1 MGEKPI
7 THIPEPITS
16 IENVVQE
23 FNEPNHE
30 CNENYPVSYVNYE
43 PYPVNYNE
51 YYKQQLIENQIPRIE
66 KRPILLPSIK
76 DAFSIDEPKIVQT
89 HEKERLCINLNPSKK
104 GVNEKKPKMSKIE
117 NSRNR
122 NKQYLR
128 ELSEQSLKFSTD
140 ESSES
145 NENPPDEAKIDN
157 KENGLPKDNDSV
169 RENGVKYDTLR
180 TWLNKNALSKRKPL
194 ENMSKEKESVENT
207 INRSTTTSLVEQSPQ
222 QPIRS
227 EKSKSEQIKIQI
239 PQKKSSIKRDELTKK
254 IIELRD
260 MVVSDLHMIYSKSN
274 NETEKIALWRLIT
287 DINNLRY
294 GQSVVINQK
303 NRGCYTQTVREIDKK
318 MDLILNLLKDYPN

>member
-7 THIPEPITS
+7 TRIPDPITS
-16 IENVVQE
+16 IENVIKE
-23 FNEPNHE
+23 LNEPNNE
-30 CNENYPVSYVNYE
+30 CIENYPLNYMNYN
-43 PYPVNYNE
+43 PYPVNYGE
-51 YYKQQLIENQIPRIE
+51 YYNQQFFGNQIPRIE

-76 DAFSIDEPKIVQT
+76 DAFSIEEPKIV
-89 HEKERLCINLNPSKK
+89 HAHKKERLSVNMNTTKK
-104 GVNEKKPKMSKIE
+104 DGNEKKPKKSNIE

-128 ELSEQSLKFSTD
+128 ELSEQSLQFSTNQ
-140 ESSES
+140 SSES
-145 NENPPDEAKIDN
+145 NENPPDESKRDN
-157 KENGLPKDNDSV
+157 KENELSKENDSV
-169 RENGVKYDTLR
+169 RENGVKYDMLR
-180 TWLNKNALSKRKPL
+180 TWLNKNALSKRKL
-194 ENMSKEKESVENT
+194 LDNTSKEKESVENM
-207 INRSTTTSLVEQSPQ
+207 INRSTTLSLVEQSPQ
-222 QPIRS
+222 QPIPN

-239 PQKKSSIKRDELTKK
+239 PQKESSIKRDELTKK
-254 IIELRD
+254 IIELRN
-260 MVVSDLHMIYSKSN
+260 MVVSDLHMIYSKSK